1 MKVFIAFFCALLVA
15 GSASAQGVYNM
26 AKQQAKNAVASEN
39 KNQQAIDSS
48 GQPAP
53 SQPPPPN
60 NSNPNPQP
68 NPALE
73 ATLQNIANLRAD
85 FENYA
90 DGQTNRQPLIN
101 DLTVAAQG
109 AKPPSNSVSKLA
121 EHLAAIIVGNKK
133 LGAQEQKLAQSVH
146 AIFNSSH
153 LSVVQQQMV
162 CDNVQKILQDAGV
175 ASDDVTN
182 VINDLNAIATKTK

>member
-1 MKVFIAFFCALLVA
+1 MKTFTAFFCALLVA
-15 GSASAQGVYNM
+15 NFVTAQGAYNM
-26 AKQQAKNAVASEN
+26 AIQQARNAAASEN
-39 KNQQAIDSS
+39 RNQQAIGSS

-53 SQPPPPN
+53 SQTPPN
-60 NSNPNPQP
+60 NSSPQT

-101 DLTVAAQG
+101 DLTVAAQS
-109 AKPPSNSVSKLA
+109 AKASPMDVSKLA
-121 EHLAAIIVGNKK
+121 EHLAEVAGNKN
-133 LGAQEQKLAQSVH
+133 LQAQNQKLAQSVH

-153 LSVVQQQMV
+153 LSAAQQQMV
-162 CDNVQKILQDAGV
+162 CDNVQKILQDGGAS
-175 ASDDVTN
+175 SDDVTN
-182 VINDLNAIATKTK
+182 LINDLKTIATETK